1 MAPRKSAST
10 KTASKET
17 SSPEVDTSEI
27 IDVTPE
33 VVEPV
38 VVPEKPTKKIA
49 ILGTAPSSWKKA
61 PFHDESW
68 EVWGLTLLYKE
79 VPRWDRWFELHS
91 VEMLEKTFAAPE
103 YMAYVKW
110 MSEQEKPIFTFKES
124 ELLPNTII
132 YPKDE
137 MVNMFGKFFFTSSIA
152 WMLALAI
159 YELQQHDG
167 PKQLG
172 IWGVDMSQQQEY
184 DHQRK
189 ECQHFLT
196 LARHFGIEVHL
207 PPESDLNRSGPMY
220 PWEDPKTPLRLKME
234 AREEELNER
243 VNRADQTMRQ
253 TNDELQFL
261 KGALEDVKYILA
273 NWADG

>member
-1 MAPRKSAST
+1 MASPKKASPT
-10 KTASKET
+10 KTASKEA
-17 SSPEVDTSEI
+17 SSPEVEHS
-27 IDVTPE
+27 DV
-33 VVEPV
+33 VVEAPV
-38 VVPEKPTKKIA
+38 VLEKPAKKIC
-49 ILGTAPSSWKKA
+49 ILGTAPSSYKLA

-68 EVWGLTLLYKE
+68 EVWGLTLLYRDI
-79 VPRWDRWFELHS
+79 PRWDRWFELHS
-91 VEMLEKTFAAPE
+91 LKTLEETFADHE
-103 YMAYVKW
+103 YMQYVKW
-110 MSEQEKPIFTFKES
+110 MSEQTKPVFTFKEQ
-124 ELLPNTII
+124 EELPNSVI
-132 YPKDE
+132 YPKEE
-137 MVNMFGKFFFTSSIA
+137 MVQMFGKFFFSSSIA

-172 IWGVDMSQQQEY
+172 IWGVDMSQEQEY

-196 LARHFGIEVHL
+196 LARHFGIEVYL
-207 PPESDLNRSGPMY
+207 PPESDLNRHKPLY

-234 AREEELNER
+234 ARENELIER
-243 VNRADQTMRQ
+243 VNRADATMRT

-261 KGALEDVKYILA
+261 KGALEDVRYVLA